1 MIMFS
6 YISSGSDLNAFEFPP
21 SIVLLYV
28 LGMVVTYLML
38 NVFIF
43 SKALVYYST
52 IEDTEHL
59 QAISEIDNIGGN
71 EA

>member
-1 MIMFS
+1 
-6 YISSGSDLNAFEFPP
+6 
-21 SIVLLYV
+21 
-28 LGMVVTYLML
+28 ML
-38 NVFIF
+38 NVFYIQQ
-43 SKALVYYST
+43 ALVYYSA